1 MSNSDHLNT
10 RLVATNLS
18 SPRSGLKAN
27 VIKGLPNVYD
37 YIYKNREYLIEE
49 QRLNNILN
57 AEYLKTISE
66 N

>member
-1 MSNSDHLNT
+1 MFAISYCAISEHKI
-10 RLVATNLS
+10 AF
-18 SPRSGLKAN
+18 
-27 VIKGLPNVYD
+27 IQGLPNVND